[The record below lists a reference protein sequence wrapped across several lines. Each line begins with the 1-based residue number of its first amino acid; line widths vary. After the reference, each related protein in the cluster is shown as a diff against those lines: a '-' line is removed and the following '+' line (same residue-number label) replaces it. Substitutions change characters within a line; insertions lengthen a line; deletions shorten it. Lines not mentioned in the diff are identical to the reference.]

1 MNYIVSHLCDKLS
14 CDIVY
19 TNIIPYTY
27 TCINKE
33 LSNDICSFINT
44 YKQLREFYIYLK
56 LHYLYQH
63 VVEEY
68 LYFYLTIE
76 ERLLYDVFFF
86 LRDKI
91 PNKKYFNLEVILEN
105 SSYHSAKDYLNLLKR
120 IWLKLSAY
128 ERQEYMDNKI
138 GLIKENVIHLWPYL

>member
-33 LSNDICSFINT
+33 LSNEIYSFINT
-44 YKQLREFYIYLK
+44 YKQLREFYVYLK
-56 LHYLYQH
+56 LHYIYQN
-63 VVEEY
+63 ELDEY

-105 SSYHSAKDYLNLLKR
+105 SSYHSTKDYLNLLKR
-120 IWLKLSAY
+120 IWLKLSVN

-138 GLIKENVIHLWPYL
+138 GLIKENVIYLWPYL

>member
-105 SSYHSAKDYLNLLKR
+105 SSYHSTKDYLNLLKR

-128 ERQEYMDNKI
+128 ERQE
-138 GLIKENVIHLWPYL
+138 WPYL